1 MMKRFMSALIV
12 LLCSIVGVCAQ
23 QQGKTVL
30 RFDTTTWNFGNIQEV
45 EGKVSH
51 TFHFTN
57 IHTSPVVIE
66 EVISTCGCAIPVYSK
81 QPVKP
86 GHTGTITVT
95 FDPKG
100 RTNFFSKSIRV
111 VSNSGQSVNTLWVK
125 GTINTMNRIEDE
137 YPYSLS
143 SDILADRMT
152 LSYDLLQ
159 HNGRSISMPS
169 SLQGR
174 SCATIK
180 ITASPLKGFYGTFK
194 DKIIISA
201 NSVHSSP
208 IQIFGTV
215 IDDMRKV
222 STATAPRMKCSQ
234 SYFNFGNISLKK
246 HIQRKVKVTNEG
258 ANPLIIRKI
267 ECPEFVSTN
276 IRGEKVLKQNE
287 CLEVLFELNVSSSNH
302 LLDAKVK
309 LITNDAHQPVHT
321 VIFEG
326 EMGK

>member
-23 QQGKTVL
+23 QQGRAVL

-57 IHTSPVVIE
+57 MHTSPVVIE
-66 EVISTCGCAIPVYSK
+66 EVISTCGCAISVYSK

-159 HNGRSISMPS
+159 HNGRPKQ
-169 SLQGR
+169 L
-174 SCATIK
+174 K

-234 SYFNFGNISLKK
+234 SYFNLGNISLKK

-326 EMGK
+326 EIGK

>member
-1 MMKRFMSALIV
+1 MMMKRFMSALIV

-143 SDILADRMT
+143 SDILADR
-152 LSYDLLQ
+152 
-159 HNGRSISMPS
+159 IV
-169 SLQGR
+169 
-174 SCATIK
+174 
-180 ITASPLKGFYGTFK
+180 TA
-194 DKIIISA
+194 
-201 NSVHSSP
+201 
-208 IQIFGTV
+208 
-215 IDDMRKV
+215 
-222 STATAPRMKCSQ
+222 
-234 SYFNFGNISLKK
+234 
-246 HIQRKVKVTNEG
+246 
-258 ANPLIIRKI
+258 
-267 ECPEFVSTN
+267 
-276 IRGEKVLKQNE
+276 
-287 CLEVLFELNVSSSNH
+287 
-302 LLDAKVK
+302 
-309 LITNDAHQPVHT
+309 
-321 VIFEG
+321 
-326 EMGK
+326 